1 MINVNDYSSSATV
14 YDNVTK
20 PKNDASKEAKKNTV
34 STKSENV
41 DNDTAVVYEKNANKS
56 DKEIHSTNKNSNPAI
71 IAQLKAD
78 AEQRTNQFQSLVK
91 KIFNKQGITFSDSS
105 EMYSILR
112 SGKFTVPPEVSAKAQ
127 EDISEDGYWGVK
139 QTSDRLV
146 DFAKALSGNDPTK
159 ADTMIAA
166 VKKGFEQATK
176 QWGDKLPDI
185 CQKTLDATIEKLES
199 WKNSLNKS
207 EEVAETN

>member
-1 MINVNDYSSSATV
+1 MININDYSSTTTV
-14 YDNVTK
+14 YNNVSK
-20 PKNDASKEAKKNTV
+20 PKYETSKEGKKHTD
-34 STKSENV
+34 STKSEKI
-41 DNDTAVVYEKNANKS
+41 DKDTAVVYEKNPHKS
-56 DKEIHSTNKNSNPAI
+56 DKEIHNASEKSNTDI

-78 AEQRTNQFQSLVK
+78 AEHRTNQFQSLVK

-112 SGKFTVPPEVSAKAQ
+112 SGKFAVPPEVSAKAQ

-146 DFAKALSGNDPTK
+146 DFAKALSGNDPTN

-185 CQKTLDATIEKLES
+185 CQKTLDTTIEKLEN

-207 EEVAETN
+207 EEVSETN